1 MSDEEG
7 NENLVVCVRED
18 VRHAASSVPLQNS
31 TIQHNSLQHGK
42 QSMEITF
49 IGMASSQRIT
59 YSKIISHHIT
69 SHHNTARH
77 ISSHHVTVQHSIVQY
92 STVHHISAQQ
102 VTGDDVTFFLL
113 LSRSPSMYTLW
124 SPMFTHRPLLCA
136 YAYLA
141 PVWASISTVLL
152 AHTEDLG
159 RTWGWDSGGGRG
171 GGSYL
176 LISGMLV
183 LGLKT

>member
-1 MSDEEG
+1 
-7 NENLVVCVRED
+7 VRED
-18 VRHAASSVPLQNS
+18 VRHATSSVPSQNI

-42 QSMEITF
+42 QSMEITC
-49 IGMASSQRIT
+49 IVMASSPQIT
-59 YSKIISHHIT
+59 SHHIT
-69 SHHNTARH
+69 VHNNTARH
-77 ISSHHVTVQHSIVQY
+77 NSSQHITAHLITSQHSTVQYITSHHSTVQN

-102 VTGDDVTFFLL
+102 VTGGDVTFFLL